1 MEMKNISIMDSLD
14 EKDYKILVL
23 LQENSRLT
31 TKEMSKQLGI
41 PQTTIHNRIKRLK
54 KSGVIRRFTVEID
67 RKKVGKG
74 LVAYIL
80 GTVSYRTKRGT
91 KINQYEVAQLIERF
105 PEVEEVSIVTGDIDL
120 IIRVALKD
128 VDELN
133 EFVIF
138 KLRDIEGV
146 ETTKTS
152 VVLSQV

>member
-1 MEMKNISIMDSLD
+1 MEILD
-14 EKDYKILVL
+14 EKDYKILTL
-23 LQENSRLT
+23 LKENSRLT
-31 TKEMSKQLGI
+31 TKEMSKQLEI

-54 KSGVIRRFTVEID
+54 QDGVIKRFTVELD
-67 RKKVGKG
+67 SKKVGKG

-80 GTVSYRTKRGT
+80 CTVSYRTRKGT
-91 KINQYEVAQLIERF
+91 KINQYEVAQSIERL

-120 IIRVALKD
+120 IVKVALKD

-146 ETTKTS
+146 ENTKTS